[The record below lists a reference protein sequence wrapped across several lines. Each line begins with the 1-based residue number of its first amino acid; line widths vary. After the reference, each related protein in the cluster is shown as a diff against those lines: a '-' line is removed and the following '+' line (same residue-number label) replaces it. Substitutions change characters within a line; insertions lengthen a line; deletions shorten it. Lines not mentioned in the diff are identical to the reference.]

1 MTICPSCGSNIYGD
15 LCRGCPSCGGRAV
28 GPPLAK
34 AEYELRSYG
43 RAVGVAAS
51 GALMF
56 AGFLGSVIAVLIEFK
71 PASVYLW
78 TVLLQTSKLV
88 TASETAAWR
97 LKWFALPLAASILWS
112 GRRLM
117 GSIRRSQDRFGGLS
131 LARAGFTTSAI
142 VTISIAALI
151 GVTIPE
157 RLRQRQYAIDAAV
170 NARGYT
176 LHRALL
182 EYRELKGS
190 YPTDIRELG
199 DKSILPDPY
208 GTIAEALN
216 HVDATSYQPTATLAS
231 TKVKPVVPRGGA
243 LRDAA
248 TTTNADSPG
257 LSFTNYKLRLPSEHR
272 LFSSDDDF
280 VMEDG
285 LIKKASVLSPP
296 AVSSHSGGR

>member
-1 MTICPSCGSNIYGD
+1 LTICPSCGSNVDGD
-15 LCRGCPSCGGRAV
+15 LCLGCRSCGARAV

-43 RAVGVAAS
+43 RAMGVAGG
-51 GALMF
+51 GAFMF
-56 AGFLGSVIAVLIEFK
+56 AGFLASVIAVLVEFK

-97 LKWFALPLAASILWS
+97 LKWFALPMAAIFLWSSRRLTASIK
-112 GRRLM
+112 
-117 GSIRRSQDRFGGLS
+117 RSKDRFGGLS
-131 LARAGFTTSAI
+131 LARAGFTISAV
-142 VTISIAALI
+142 VTISVATLI
-151 GVTIPE
+151 GITIPE
-157 RLRQRQYAIDAAV
+157 RLRQRQDANEAAI

-231 TKVKPVVPRGGA
+231 SKVKAIVPRGGA

-248 TTTNADSPG
+248 TSSNADSQG
-257 LSFTNYKLRLPSEHR
+257 VSFTNYELRLPSEHH
-272 LFSSDDDF
+272 LFGGDDDF
-280 VMEDG
+280 VMKDG
-285 LIKKASVLSPP
+285 LIKKASE
-296 AVSSHSGGR
+296 SSSASFRPVTH